1 MIKHLYKKIIVSL
14 VIILNLC
21 YAKTINV
28 DPPNWWTHFN
38 DRKLELMVYGESIG
52 KTETV
57 KVFNDNKEI
66 ETQIVIEAIKK
77 TDNYNYL
84 FIELRLL
91 DELIPKVISSLRSSG
106 VFILESS
113 PREFSIPPT
122 RVKDY
127 GDSQLTFWENN

>member
-1 MIKHLYKKIIVSL
+1 MIKHLYKNIIESL
-14 VIILNLC
+14 VILLNLC
-21 YAKTINV
+21 YAKIINV
-28 DPPNWWTHFN
+28 DPPSWWTHFN

-91 DELIPKVISSLRSSG
+91 DELIPGQYTFKLDGKSEESFDFTFNAKEENRSYANGFNSSDAIYL
-106 VFILESS
+106 
-113 PREFSIPPT
+113 
-122 RVKDY
+122 
-127 GDSQLTFWENN
+127 